1 MTEIIQAY
9 IDDLNEFLP
18 KTYVSSPI
26 SQAVKD
32 KLIEIMSR
40 EIKEFI
46 YYDSDGNLMDTSIVI
61 EDNAPFDLGLLPEV
75 LDLLGCK
82 FTYYK
87 WEKLG
92 FVHELTLYREN
103 PPKDKRYRLN
113 HALFIGGYVTSIL
126 LAFAS
131 MGFLYYF
138 FYLLATYSTRPTEV
152 VQPPIWFV
160 VGAMLFM
167 TSLMVLFFVDIYIYF
182 FRKTSV
188 AQFLRKEVYF
198 DKLENIDKPT
208 VLC

>member
-9 IDDLNEFLP
+9 IDDFNEFLP

-26 SQAVKD
+26 TQVVKD
-32 KLIEIMSR
+32 KLIEVMCK

-46 YYDSDGNLMDTSIVI
+46 HYDQDGNLLDTSIVV

-75 LDLLGCK
+75 LELLGCK

-87 WEKLG
+87 WVKLG
-92 FVHELTLYREN
+92 SVHELNLYRDK
-103 PPKDKRYRLN
+103 PQRDKRYRLN
-113 HALFIGGYVTSIL
+113 LALFVSGYITSIL
-126 LAFAS
+126 LAFAC
-131 MGFLYYF
+131 MGLLYYF
-138 FYLLATYSTRPTEV
+138 FYLLDTHSTKPTEV
-152 VQPPIWFV
+152 VQPPIWFEIFS
-160 VGAMLFM
+160 MLFM
-167 TSLMVLFFVDIYIYF
+167 TTLMVSMFIEIYLWL

-188 AQFLRKEVYF
+188 AQFLRREVYF

>member
-1 MTEIIQAY
+1 MTEIIQVY
-9 IDDLNEFLP
+9 IDDFNEFLP
-18 KTYVSSPI
+18 NTYTSLPI

-32 KLIEIMSR
+32 KLIEVMSK

-46 YYDSDGNLMDTSIVI
+46 HYDQDGNLMDTSIVI

-75 LDLLGCK
+75 LELLGCE

-87 WEKLG
+87 WENLG
-92 FVHELTLYREN
+92 SVHELNLYRAK
-103 PPKDKRYRLN
+103 PPRDKRYQEKL
-113 HALFIGGYVTSIL
+113 ALFVGGYIASIL

-131 MGFLYYF
+131 MGLLYYF
-138 FYLLATYSTRPTEV
+138 FYLLDTHSTKPTEV

-167 TSLMVLFFVDIYIYF
+167 TSLMVVFFIDAYIHF

-188 AQFLRKEVYF
+188 AQFLRRKVCS
-198 DKLENIDKPT
+198 DKLENLDKPT
-208 VLC
+208 ILS

>member
-9 IDDLNEFLP
+9 IDDLTEFLP
-18 KTYVSSPI
+18 KTYVSSFI

-32 KLIEIMSR
+32 KLIGVMSKEI
-40 EIKEFI
+40 EGFI
-46 YYDSDGNLMDTSIVI
+46 HYDSNGDLMDTSIIV

-75 LDLLGCK
+75 LELLGCN

-92 FVHELTLYREN
+92 SVHELTLYRTK
-103 PPKDKRYRLN
+103 PPRDTRYRLN
-113 HALFIGGYVTSIL
+113 LAFFVGGYITSIL
-126 LAFAS
+126 FAFAS
-131 MGFLYYF
+131 MGLLYYF
-138 FYLLATYSTRPTEV
+138 FYLLDTHSTKPTEV

-160 VGAMLFM
+160 VCAMLFM
-167 TSLMVLFFVDIYIYF
+167 TSLMVVFCIDAYIYF

-188 AQFLRKEVYF
+188 AHFLRREVYF
-198 DKLENIDKPT
+198 GTLDSIDKPT

>member
-1 MTEIIQAY
+1 MLDILQGY
-9 IDDLNEFLP
+9 IDDFKEFLP
-18 KTYVSSPI
+18 KTYESSPI
-26 SQAVKD
+26 TQSVKD
-32 KLIEIMSR
+32 KLIEVISK
-40 EIKEFI
+40 EIKGFI
-46 YYDSDGNLMDTSIVI
+46 HYDSEGNLLDTSIIV

-92 FVHELTLYREN
+92 SVHELTLYRN
-103 PPKDKRYRLN
+103 KPPRDKRYQAKL
-113 HALFIGGYVTSIL
+113 ALFVGGYITSIL

-131 MGFLYYF
+131 MSLLYYF
-138 FYLLATYSTRPTEV
+138 FYLLDTHSTKPTEV
-152 VQPPIWFV
+152 VQPPIWFE

-167 TSLMVLFFVDIYIYF
+167 TSLMVVFFVDFYIYL

-188 AQFLRKEVYF
+188 AQFLRREVYF

>member
-1 MTEIIQAY
+1 MTEIFQAY
-9 IDDLNEFLP
+9 IDDFTEFLP

-32 KLIEIMSR
+32 KLIEVMSK
-40 EIKEFI
+40 EIREFI
-46 YYDSDGNLMDTSIVI
+46 SYDSNGNLLDTSIIV

-92 FVHELTLYREN
+92 SVHELTLYRN
-103 PPKDKRYRLN
+103 KPPRDKRYQAKL
-113 HALFIGGYVTSIL
+113 ALFVGGYITSIL
-126 LAFAS
+126 FAFVC
-131 MGFLYYF
+131 MGFLYCF
-138 FYLLATYSTRPTEV
+138 FDLLSTYSTKPAGV
-152 VQPPIWFV
+152 IQPPLWFV
-160 VGAMLFM
+160 IGSMLCMTGLMAMIFSDLYMFLF
-167 TSLMVLFFVDIYIYF
+167 
-182 FRKTSV
+182 RQTSV
-188 AQFLRKEVYF
+188 ARFLRRDLYF

>member
-1 MTEIIQAY
+1 MTEIFQAY
-9 IDDLNEFLP
+9 IDDFTEFLP

-32 KLIEIMSR
+32 KLIEVMSK
-40 EIKEFI
+40 EIREFI
-46 YYDSDGNLMDTSIVI
+46 SYDSNGNLLDTSIVI
-61 EDNAPFDLGLLPEV
+61 EDNAPFDLSLLPEV

-92 FVHELTLYREN
+92 SVHELTLYRTKH
-103 PPKDKRYRLN
+103 PRDKRYQENL
-113 HALFIGGYVTSIL
+113 ALFVSGYITSIL
-126 LAFAS
+126 LAFACMS
-131 MGFLYYF
+131 LLYYF
-138 FYLLATYSTRPTEV
+138 FYLLDTHSTKPTEV
-152 VQPPIWFV
+152 VQPPIWFEIFS
-160 VGAMLFM
+160 MLFM
-167 TSLMVLFFVDIYIYF
+167 TTLMVSMFIEIYLWL

-188 AQFLRKEVYF
+188 AQFLRREVYF

>member
-9 IDDLNEFLP
+9 IDDFNEFLP

-26 SQAVKD
+26 SQGVKE
-32 KLIEIMSR
+32 KLIEVMSK

-46 YYDSDGNLMDTSIVI
+46 YYDQDGNLMDTSIVI

-75 LDLLGCK
+75 LDLLGCN

-92 FVHELTLYREN
+92 SVHELTLYCDK
-103 PPKDKRYRLN
+103 PPKDKRYQVNL
-113 HALFIGGYVTSIL
+113 ALFVGGYIASIL

-131 MGFLYYF
+131 MGLLYYF
-138 FYLLATYSTRPTEV
+138 FYLLDTYSTKPTEV
-152 VQPPIWFV
+152 VQPPIWFEIFS
-160 VGAMLFM
+160 MLFM
-167 TSLMVLFFVDIYIYF
+167 TTLMVSIFIEIYLWL

-188 AQFLRKEVYF
+188 AQFLRREVYF
-198 DKLENIDKPT
+198 DKLENIDKPSI
-208 VLC
+208 LC